1 MTYLD
6 LPPKEALKA
15 MAADS
20 ARAGLDIH
28 ETAGDEYKNAVRD
41 TFVWC
46 ADSFEHWQ
54 RVPCV
59 DAEASRARARAR
71 TRTRTRTRALTLS
84 LTLIPTLT
92 LALIP
97 TLSLTLPLTRASASP
112 RRSSPRRSTPACS
125 RSSSTRG
132 PTRSEVVVGGRGDGG
147 GMGVAWDGTP
157 RAQRQGLEESDPRGP
172 GLVGTKAGVE

>member
-59 DAEASRARARAR
+59 DA
-71 TRTRTRTRALTLS
+71 TRVWKIS
-84 LTLIPTLT
+84 G
-92 LALIP
+92 
-97 TLSLTLPLTRASASP
+97 S
-112 RRSSPRRSTPACS
+112 
-125 RSSSTRG
+125 
-132 PTRSEVVVGGRGDGG
+132 
-147 GMGVAWDGTP
+147 
-157 RAQRQGLEESDPRGP
+157 
-172 GLVGTKAGVE
+172 

>member
-46 ADSFEHWQ
+46 ADSFAHWQ

-59 DAEASRARARAR
+59 DAEASRARARTRSR
-71 TRTRTRTRALTLS
+71 TRTRTLSLS

-92 LALIP
+92 PTLIV
-97 TLSLTLPLTRASASP
+97 TLSLTLTLTRARASP

-132 PTRSEVVVGGRGDGG
+132 PTRSEVVAGGRGDGG

>member
-28 ETAGDEYKNAVRD
+28 ETAGDEYKHAVRD

-59 DAEASRARARAR
+59 DAEGERVSKAQLAETLYAS
-71 TRTRTRTRALTLS
+71 LQ
-84 LTLIPTLT
+84 
-92 LALIP
+92 
-97 TLSLTLPLTRASASP
+97 
-112 RRSSPRRSTPACS
+112 
-125 RSSSTRG
+125 
-132 PTRSEVVVGGRGDGG
+132 SEFVNKG
-147 GMGVAWDGTP
+147 AN
-157 RAQRQGLEESDPRGP
+157 S
-172 GLVGTKAGVE
+172 K